1 MSNVIQHYS
10 FKDISSYG
18 KSIKLNTSI
27 QELNRRQKEIRKSS
41 TCHIVSRDD
50 AATVEISELA
60 RTLYQTSPNVAKKE
74 QPAEDARADAEKY
87 KDLSNQECE
96 IKELEDYIAGHQPDG
111 SVDLLRKD
119 SLVQQ
124 AGRNA
129 APLVDEG
136 LIRAE
141 KEYTQTLSAAAD
153 GFADFSQKIT
163 YGDYRGNDVS
173 EKDLNFDAL
182 DQMENI
188 YQSYKQQIET
198 SYEGDERA
206 KYLSKLDDVYNAVFA
221 EKVIDPVK
229 SAFDDKFTFFQP
241 DSEESTST
249 IKGTFES
256 MDSFQ
261 NYLSS
266 YMTNQEINK
275 RQTAALTEGT
285 KAFYHM
291 ADDTSLW
298 HNMDAVKDILNDSM
312 KAYASVKEVTSGSGD
327 YLSAKE
333 AADKIAKSIS
343 DKYAQSLQYKYGMRD
358 LEDADKEIKNTK
370 DAKWDE
376 FFKNSIASAQS
387 GMITVNFSFAQLA
400 GLSAEN

>member
-1 MSNVIQHYS
+1 MNNVIQHYS
-10 FKDISSYG
+10 FNDTSSYG
-18 KSIKLNTSI
+18 KSIKLNTSM

-41 TCHIVSRDD
+41 ACSIVSRDD

-60 RTLYQTSPNVAKKE
+60 RTLYQTSPNEGKKE
-74 QPAEDARADAEKY
+74 QPIEDARADAEKY
-87 KDLSNQECE
+87 KGLSNQERE
-96 IKELEDYIAGHQPDG
+96 MKELEDYIAGHQPDG

-119 SLVQQ
+119 SLVGR

-129 APLVDEG
+129 APLVDEA

-141 KEYTQTLSAAAD
+141 KEFTETLSAAAD

-198 SYEGDERA
+198 SYEGDEKA
-206 KYLSKLDDVYNAVFA
+206 KYLSKLDDVYNTVFA
-221 EKVIDPVK
+221 EKIIDPVK
-229 SAFDDKFTFFQP
+229 GAYDDKFTFFQP

-249 IKGTFES
+249 INGTFEN

-266 YMTNQEINK
+266 YMTNQEINR
-275 RQTAALTEGT
+275 RQSAALTEGT
-285 KAFYHM
+285 KAFYNM
-291 ADDTSLW
+291 ANDTSLW
-298 HNMDAVKDILNDSM
+298 HNTDAVKNILNDSM
-312 KAYASVKEVTSGSGD
+312 KAYASVKEVISDSGD
-327 YLSAKE
+327 YLSAKD

-343 DKYAQSLQYKYGMRD
+343 DKYAQSLQYKVGMKE
-358 LEDADKEIKNTK
+358 LEDTDTVIKNTK
-370 DAKWDE
+370 WNE
-376 FFKNSIASAQS
+376 FFANSITSTQS

-400 GLSAEN
+400 GISTED